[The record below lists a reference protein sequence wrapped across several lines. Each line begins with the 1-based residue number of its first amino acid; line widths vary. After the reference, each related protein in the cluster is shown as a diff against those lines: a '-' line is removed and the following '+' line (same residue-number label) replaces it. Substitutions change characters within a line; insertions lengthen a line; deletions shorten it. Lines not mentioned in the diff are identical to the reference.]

1 MYFVLKSHFNCLW
14 HSWSNFIFCTWIH
27 VLKVYCEVNK
37 KEIHHKITRKRMPY
51 DLTCALISIIA
62 FTVNMNG
69 KFAQNF
75 CSSAAYSIVSR
86 ILFFFFFWICHSHSK
101 IIEIEKDN
109 TTMNRMCLCIIC
121 YTNTNACKINGNT
134 MLHFRLHVKFT
145 MQEANE
151 I

>member
-1 MYFVLKSHFNCLW
+1 
-14 HSWSNFIFCTWIH
+14 
-27 VLKVYCEVNK
+27 
-37 KEIHHKITRKRMPY
+37 MPY

-86 ILFFFFFWICHSHSK
+86 ILFFLLDLSHSHSK

-109 TTMNRMCLCIIC
+109 TTDEQNVFVYYTLHKYKRM
-121 YTNTNACKINGNT
+121 
-134 MLHFRLHVKFT
+134 
-145 MQEANE
+145 
-151 I
+151 